1 MLFSRSDAIIQNAKY
16 NTDARTWNV
25 HYYTDND
32 SVRNTR
38 KLVTSLG
45 KERVGSLLRRRRACP
60 GVVIFYRGGCLI
72 CVEEAAKTTALVAR
86 RTTYYFSMSSALF
99 EK

>member
-16 NTDARTWNV
+16 NTDARTYIIT
-25 HYYTDND
+25 YYDNEYTNY
-32 SVRNTR
+32 SQIGHFIEKGGSR
-38 KLVTSLG
+38 
-45 KERVGSLLRRRRACP
+45 SLLRRRRACP

-86 RTTYYFSMSSALF
+86 STTYYFSMSSALF

>member
-1 MLFSRSDAIIQNAKY
+1 MLFSPGVTLSYKMLNTIRTHETYIIK
-16 NTDARTWNV
+16 DNV
-25 HYYTDND
+25 

-45 KERVGSLLRRRRACP
+45 KERVSSLLRRRRACP

-86 RTTYYFSMSSALF
+86 STTYYFSMSSALF

>member
-1 MLFSRSDAIIQNAKY
+1 MLNTIRTHEHGTYIIK
-16 NTDARTWNV
+16 
-25 HYYTDND
+25 DND

-86 RTTYYFSMSSALF
+86 STTYYFSMSSALF